1 MCVFTKLYLPS
12 CNIQEKSYAHT
23 VPSPILLSS
32 LLLKSSIFLALIT
45 SASSLFQASIW
56 EAVFF
61 YVSLACS
68 AFQLLLVSS
77 CCSVVPHKQIISI
90 NFFQTYVCVC
100 VYSFNLLL

>member
-61 YVSLACS
+61 CP
-68 AFQLLLVSS
+68 FQFVLVSS
-77 CCSVVPHKQIISI
+77 CSSVIPHKQIISI
-90 NFFQTYVCVC
+90 IFSQT
-100 VYSFNLLL
+100 F